1 VRAENLILSLLCAA
15 GVGVALTI
23 AWRGRNLPLVTDRLT
38 VPQSAVAAA
47 QDAVRSVATVLAAGL
62 VAGFL
67 VVGLGGRLVMRILG
81 ATSGDRAQGRLTE
94 ADEVVGEI
102 TFGGSLGFVL
112 FVGLLVPAGASLL
125 YLAFRRFL
133 PGPAWIGGLIFGL
146 LLLAT
151 FGIDDPL
158 SSDNVDFKIL
168 APLPLAVTLV
178 VVTALLFGVTFAALA
193 ARLDHRVGL
202 IADPGWKKKKIAY
215 FSLIAL
221 VFPLFLMVA
230 IVYVAVRVIARGRIG
245 EMLKQRPIQ
254 LAGQALVL
262 LAATAAAIA
271 VLRTTTE
278 IL

>member
-1 VRAENLILSLLCAA
+1 VRAENLIVSLLCAA
-15 GVGVALTI
+15 GVGVAMRI

-112 FVGLLVPAGASLL
+112 FAGLLVPAGASLL

-151 FGIDDPL
+151 FGVDDPL

-178 VVTALLFGVTFAALA
+178 MVTALLFGVTFAALA
-193 ARLDHRVGL
+193 ARLDHRMGL
-202 IADPGWKKKKIAY
+202 IADRGWKNKIGY
-215 FSLIAL
+215 LSFIAL

-230 IVYVAVRVIARGRIG
+230 IVYVAVRIIARGRIG
-245 EMLKQRPIQ
+245 AMLKQRPIQ
-254 LAGQALVL
+254 PVGHALVL

>member
-1 VRAENLILSLLCAA
+1 MRAENLILSLLCAA
-15 GVGVALTI
+15 GVAVATTI
-23 AWRGRNLPLVTDRLT
+23 AWRGRNLPMVTDRLT

-151 FGIDDPL
+151 FGVDDPL

-193 ARLDHRVGL
+193 ARLDHRVAL
-202 IADPGWKKKKIAY
+202 IGDPGWKNKIAY
-215 FSLIAL
+215 VSLIAL

-230 IVYVAVRVIARGRIG
+230 VVYVAVRVIARGRIG
-245 EMLKQRPIQ
+245 VLLKQRPIQ
-254 LAGQALVL
+254 LAGHALVL
-262 LAATAAAIA
+262 LAAAAAAFA